1 MEFTIVAIIALS
13 ILMAM
18 VSVAAWMRTLTS
30 PPLLVLIPAVT
41 CAVAVLSLLVRAE
54 SPLLPALA
62 ILMAAAAVVLIG
74 FSIGW
79 AVITIL
85 DQRNRDSVKTSR
97 PDGVETE

>member
-41 CAVAVLSLLVRAE
+41 CAVAVLSLLVRTE
-54 SPLLPALA
+54 NPLLPVLA

-85 DQRNRDSVKTSR
+85 DQRNRHSGKANQL
-97 PDGVETE
+97 DGVETE